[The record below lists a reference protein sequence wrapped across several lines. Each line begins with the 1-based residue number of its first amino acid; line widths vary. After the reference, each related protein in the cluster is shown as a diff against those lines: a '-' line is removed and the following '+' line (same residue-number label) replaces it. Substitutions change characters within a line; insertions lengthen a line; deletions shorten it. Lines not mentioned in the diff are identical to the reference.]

1 MRNNPARFGLH
12 LNELDARVA
21 YIRETRAKLSDFKN
35 EIEGPHVN
43 EKLLAMDSMPPK
55 KTSR

>member
-12 LNELDARVA
+12 INELDARVA